1 MINPFDLFYICAYL
15 GSSASNSPHQTGAD
29 AAADHR
35 ESLLVGALIVHA
47 VNDLVPHPQENDL
60 GEEKEPFMYWDAED
74 GVNAASAL
82 IKRYVFVVVSFVI
95 FILHMKKIP
104 CPAPTKTCLLISA
117 DAALFFGACYKQDL
131 FYDLN

>member
-1 MINPFDLFYICAYL
+1 LINPFDLFYICAYL

-60 GEEKEPFMYWDAED
+60 GEQKEPFMYWDAED
-74 GVNAASAL
+74 GTTAASAL

-95 FILHMKKIP
+95 LSCMIKIP
-104 CPAPTKTCLLISA
+104 CPAPTKTYLLISA
-117 DAALFFGACYKQDL
+117 DAAAFFGACYH
-131 FYDLN
+131 